1 MSPSNKAY
9 PWKVFVSFV
18 NKEAKHR
25 SKSESHPVV
34 DSIAQDLMTGALQRR
49 DRRGRPSKAAHTPTE
64 LGQSYLIP
72 DEVNARPVMSKWRL
86 KWEPV
91 QAVPTP
97 RQEVKL
103 LGWKG
108 ALQNEGRR
116 LRARNKSVGGH
127 ISNVQLSKELYKYA
141 VKYGIKTD
149 TQIYPSA
156 NYIRN
161 HVIRDM

>member
-1 MSPSNKAY
+1 MQNDKTYSWKAY
-9 PWKVFVSFV
+9 VSFV
-18 NKEAKHR
+18 NKETKHR

-49 DRRGRPSKAAHTPTE
+49 DRRGRPIQAAQTPIE
-64 LGQSYLIP
+64 LGRSYLIP
-72 DEVNARPVMSKWRL
+72 DEINARPVMSKWRL
-86 KWEPV
+86 KWEPA

-97 RQEVKL
+97 QQEVKL

-127 ISNVQLSKELYKYA
+127 ISNVQLSKELCKYA
-141 VKYGIKTD
+141 ATYGIKTD